1 MHRKINKA
9 KRTKIR
15 IRRRERLEE
24 ERWERERQEHLKKQK
39 SSIFEDRA
47 MLIILVLAVC
57 VLIVALC
64 NGVLSRIF

>member
-39 SSIFEDRA
+39 SSLFEDRV

>member
-39 SSIFEDRA
+39 SSLFEDRA